1 MRFLAPAA
9 CPLCIA
15 KDETI
20 ARLDKRVEE
29 LEKTLLAM
37 VDPRAYNL
45 RYPKPHV
52 PHVPGPPGIGGLMS
66 PAQLRDQVYEPVL
79 TAEQI
84 EREFEEIKA

>member
-37 VDPRAYNL
+37 VDPRAYAL
-45 RYPKPHV
+45 RHPKAHV
-52 PHVPGPPGIGGLMS
+52 PHVPGPPVAGGLLS
-66 PAQLRDQVYEPVL
+66 PAQMREMVYQPTL